1 MIFLS
6 DSEKAEWRRLA
17 DEIEAGRVEPGRF
30 TSGLRTAL
38 LPAFHYFVGTRLG
51 ARSHEALGQAWIDAG
66 TGSERQG
73 LSSNT
78 FLSSF
83 LRRHGGGWRMPAVCF
98 EDPAPFVHFSGVPPL
113 EQARRA
119 FLDQCAASLPVFRE
133 PLRILDIG
141 TGDGRLL
148 ARLLERLLESGVT
161 REIGSIHVVE
171 ASEAMCDLATRHLRE
186 AFPGARIDATRGR
199 IQEHPGEWDERFHVA
214 LSSLAFHH
222 MPFEDKVLHLG
233 RLAPHVEHF
242 VIFELGADHDTP
254 EQASPELA
262 LSIFQSYGRMIDF
275 VFAHDA
281 PIRTAVDCVDN
292 FLMTEVM
299 SFVLQPRGA
308 RTDYHM
314 LRSQWHEAFRRG
326 LGKGFACLCEST
338 ASSDTW
344 LDLFTMHYGR

>member
-6 DSEKAEWRRLA
+6 DTEKAEWRRLA
-17 DEIEAGRVEPGRF
+17 DHIESGRVEPGRC
-30 TSGLRTAL
+30 TVDIRPSL

-51 ARSHEALGQAWIDAG
+51 ARRQQALGQAWIDSG

-83 LRRHGGGWRMPAVCF
+83 LRRHGGHWGMPAVCF

-113 EQARRA
+113 ELARQA
-119 FLDQCAASLPVFRE
+119 FLDQCAASLPVFSE
-133 PLRILDIG
+133 PLRIIDIG

-148 ARLLERLLESGVT
+148 ARLLARLLETGVIPDVG
-161 REIGSIHVVE
+161 EVQMVE
-171 ASEAMCDLATRHLRE
+171 ASEAMGQLATHHLRE
-186 AFPGARIDATRGR
+186 AFPSARVHATRGR
-199 IQEHPGEWDERFHVA
+199 IEENSSRLDGRFHVA

-233 RLAPHVEHF
+233 RIAPHVEHF
-242 VIFELGADHDTP
+242 VIFELGAHHDTP
-254 EQASPELA
+254 EQGSPELA

-314 LRSQWHEAFRRG
+314 LRSQWHDAFRRG
-326 LGKGFACLCEST
+326 LGEGFACLCEAT
-338 ASSDTW
+338 ASQDPSI
-344 LDLFTMHYGR
+344 DLFTMHYGR